1 MWAAVSET
9 KNPKTLGK
17 FIDDLVKECVKEME
31 KQGLARSS
39 QVGPAYFFFSAF
51 VG

>member
-17 FIDDLVKECVKEME
+17 FIDDLVKECIKEMQ
-31 KQGLARSS
+31 KQGLAR
-39 QVGPAYFFFSAF
+39 QLPK
-51 VG
+51 